1 MTHGTRWTT
10 ALAVAAVGM
19 LALSAC
25 TGGGGGGGTEAPD
38 IPDEWSTSTAA
49 AVGDVEEVAWNLPY
63 GEPVTLHWLRSA
75 GFSESTVLSALCESL
90 LRLTPEFDYEPG
102 IATVEQ
108 PDDTTLVY
116 TLQDGVVFSNGDPVT
131 VDDVIYSLSQNL
143 DPESGSFWS
152 GNFVN
157 VESITATGDRE
168 VTVTLTQPDALFNQI
183 MATSAGIVVQQSY
196 AEEAGDAYGT
206 SEGGVMCTGP
216 FQLDEW
222 VPGDSIHV
230 SANPNYW
237 DTEHA
242 PKTGAI
248 DFSFVTNAST
258 LTDAL
263 RTGEIDGSY
272 EVPFTSI
279 KALGQS
285 ESGTLSFGTSLSF
298 AELVFFSEDGVGVG
312 PDIRRAISLAIDR
325 EAIAAS
331 MFGGAARPIWSPF
344 FESIWGEAA
353 SVYEPAY
360 DALVRNEGADLDAAR
375 ELVEGNDPG
384 RSLRLLSNADDPAA
398 KTLAA
403 YIKSQLAEIGL
414 TVDLVE
420 LPAAQ
425 YIAVAFDPE
434 RQLEYDMSVGTTS
447 YIDIPDP
454 TYWAGLVFTS
464 TGYFNGLRYSDPEV
478 DEWIVEAQSTLDP
491 IARAEIMAKVQ
502 ERVYGEDQ
510 ITVPI
515 VQIASVQFMNKRITG
530 ANPTLNAHFYYPW
543 ARDLGATE

>member
-1 MTHGTRWTT
+1 MRHSTRMTV
-10 ALAVAAVGM
+10 AVAVAAVATLG
-19 LALSAC
+19 LSAC
-25 TGGGGGGGTEAPD
+25 TGGNGGGGGTDVPE
-38 IPDEWSTSTAA
+38 EWTTSTAA
-49 AVGDVEEVAWNLPY
+49 AVGNVDEVAWNLPY

-75 GFSESTVLSALCESL
+75 GFSESTVLSTLCESL
-90 LRLTPEFDYEPG
+90 LRITPEFGYEPG
-102 IATVEQ
+102 IATFEQ

-116 TLQDGVVFSNGDPVT
+116 TLKDGVVFSNGDPVT
-131 VDDVIYSLSQNL
+131 ADDVVYSLSQNL

-157 VESITATGDRE
+157 VKSITATGDRE

-183 MATSAGIVVQQSY
+183 MATSGGTVVQQSF
-196 AEEAGDAYGT
+196 AEQAGETYGT

-216 FQLDEW
+216 YQLDEW

-237 DTEHA
+237 DSEHA
-242 PKTGAI
+242 PKAGAI

-258 LTDAL
+258 LADAL

-272 EVPFTSI
+272 EVPFTAI
-279 KALGQS
+279 KTLSGS
-285 ESGTLSFGTSLSF
+285 DSGTLSFGTSLSF
-298 AELVFFSEDGVGVG
+298 AEMVFFAPDGVGTG
-312 PDIRRAISLAIDR
+312 PEVRRALSLAIDR
-325 EAIAAS
+325 QAVAAS
-331 MFGGAARPIWSPF
+331 IFNGAARPIWSPF

-353 SVYEPAY
+353 DVY
-360 DALVRNEGADLDAAR
+360 DAGYESLTRNEGADLDAAR
-375 ELVEGNDPG
+375 ELVEANDPG
-384 RSLRLLSNADDPAA
+384 RALRLLSNADDPAA
-398 KTLAA
+398 KALAA
-403 YIKSQLAEIGL
+403 YIKSQAEEIGL
-414 TVDLVE
+414 QVDLVE

-425 YIAVAFDPE
+425 YIAIAFDPE
-434 RQLEYDMSVGTTS
+434 QQLDYDMSVGTTS

-454 TYWAGLVFTS
+454 TYWAGLVFAT

-478 DEWIVEAQSTLDP
+478 DGWIAEAQSTLDP
-491 IARAEIMAKVQ
+491 AARAEIMVKVQ
-502 ERVYGEDQ
+502 QRVYGEDQ

-515 VQIASVQFMNKRITG
+515 VQIASVQYMNKRITG

>member
-1 MTHGTRWTT
+1 MTPSTRWTA
-10 ALAVAAVGM
+10 ALAVAAVAT

-25 TGGGGGGGTEAPD
+25 TGGEGGGGGTDVPT
-38 IPDEWSTSTAA
+38 EWTTSTAA
-49 AVGDVEEVAWNLPY
+49 AAGNVDEVAWNLPY

-75 GFSESTVLSALCESL
+75 GFSESTVLSTLCESL
-90 LRLTPEFDYEPG
+90 LRITPEFGYESG
-102 IATVEQ
+102 LATYEQ
-108 PDDTTLVY
+108 PDDTTIVY
-116 TLQDGVVFSNGDPVT
+116 TLKEGVVFSNGDPVT
-131 VDDVIYSLSQNL
+131 ADDVVYSLTQNL

-157 VESITATGDRE
+157 VDSIIATGERE

-183 MATSAGIVVQQSY
+183 MATSAGTVVQQSY
-196 AEEAGDAYGT
+196 AEAAGENYGT
-206 SEGGVMCTGP
+206 SQGGVMCTGP

-222 VPGDSIHV
+222 VPGDSIRV

-237 DTEHA
+237 DAGHA

-248 DFSFVTNAST
+248 DFSFVTNAAT

-272 EVPFTSI
+272 EVPFTAI
-279 KALGQS
+279 KTLSGSDA
-285 ESGTLSFGTSLSF
+285 GTLTFGTSLSF
-298 AELVFFSEDGVGVG
+298 AELVFFADDGVGVG
-312 PDIRRAISLAIDR
+312 PDVRHAISLAIDR
-325 EAIAAS
+325 KAIAAS
-331 MFGGAARPIWSPF
+331 IFNGAARPIWSPF
-344 FESIWGEAA
+344 FESIWGEGAA
-353 SVYEPAY
+353 VYEPAY
-360 DALVRNEGADLDAAR
+360 EALTRNESADLDVAR
-375 ELVEGNDPG
+375 ELVEGADPG

-398 KTLAA
+398 KALAA
-403 YIKSQLAEIGL
+403 YIKSQAGEIGL
-414 TVDLVE
+414 TIDLVE

-454 TYWAGLVFTS
+454 TYWAGLVFAS
-464 TGYFNGLRYSDPEV
+464 TGYFNGLRYNDPEV
-478 DEWIVEAQSTLDP
+478 DAWIAEAQSTLDP
-491 IARAEIMAKVQ
+491 AARAELMVKVQ
-502 ERVYGEDQ
+502 ERAYGQDQ

-515 VQIASVQFMNKRITG
+515 VQIASVQFMNSRITG